1 MRPANGRATSS
12 LLAGNVP
19 DSHRPSQF
27 RHVYQVLKGQARPN
41 ALDRD
46 AGLCIGGTGSRGI
59 YRARRRVKR
68 PGPAYGLVLLG
79 DPPSFDEDDANPQP
93 QRCSCRAVACGDRGV
108 SCDMGRRPL
117 VRRRWRHGSPFPAC
131 QGMPPPIPR
140 PPRSPRQLRLR
151 SRTPV
156 VPSCPVNVPKVSR
169 GCRAAVFD
177 AHAAGAYRPAHGAS
191 VDSPP
196 SPEMRRRGQSVPDTG
211 ASPRRLRNAVASRK
225 RHLGVVSRKLRLPRP
240 RRIPADCP
248 VARSGRDGSRP
259 TAPGRPQT
267 ASVYRWH
274 QGGTRKECL
283 AALPRWRSSAV

>member
-1 MRPANGRATSS
+1 MRTRIAACSP
-12 LLAGNVP
+12 
-19 DSHRPSQF
+19 
-27 RHVYQVLKGQARPN
+27 K
-41 ALDRD
+41 
-46 AGLCIGGTGSRGI
+46 
-59 YRARRRVKR
+59 
-68 PGPAYGLVLLG
+68 
-79 DPPSFDEDDANPQP
+79 
-93 QRCSCRAVACGDRGV
+93 RCSCRAVACGDRGV

-131 QGMPPPIPR
+131 QGMPPPVPR
-140 PPRSPRQLRLR
+140 APRSPRQFRLR

-156 VPSCPVNVPKVSR
+156 VPSCPASFPKVSR
-169 GCRAAVFD
+169 SCRPAVFD
-177 AHAAGAYRPAHGAS
+177 AHAAGAYGPAHGAS

-267 ASVYRWH
+267 AGNIHLAPRRH
-274 QGGTRKECL
+274 QKRMFSSL
-283 AALPRWRSSAV
+283 AAIALQRRLAPRHYRFAAAATASATGSRAVVTGRMPHLLATGTPAPSPDARTPVRFAHSTTSRRRPLRSPTRARPAPK